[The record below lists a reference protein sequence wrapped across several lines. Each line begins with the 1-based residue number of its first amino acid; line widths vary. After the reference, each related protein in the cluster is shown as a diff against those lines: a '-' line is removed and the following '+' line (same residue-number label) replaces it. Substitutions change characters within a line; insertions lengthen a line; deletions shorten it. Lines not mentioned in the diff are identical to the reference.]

1 MYLSRIRS
9 VVKYLRDT
17 IISSGGRA
25 LQPVVA
31 SSSGC
36 SFPYFINYKLLYTC
50 NLASAS
56 ISSLAVIQNG
66 MESSGSLHSIPEGT
80 SVTLKCT
87 FRGRPAPNV
96 EWYRDGVLV
105 TENIN
110 SNLSQSYLEVTNVQ
124 SSHSYQC
131 GATNQYGSH
140 MASVLICSM
149 PSGKPAHMCQS
160 APIQPPPPS
169 WRV

>member
-1 MYLSRIRS
+1 MWYVSIPHPFRDEVFER
-9 VVKYLRDT
+9 VVHDT

-25 LQPVVA
+25 L
-31 SSSGC
+31 C

-56 ISSLAVIQNG
+56 VSSLAVIQNG
-66 MESSGSLHSIPEGT
+66 MESSGSLYSIPEGT

-131 GATNQYGSH
+131 VATNQYGSH

-160 APIQPPPPS
+160 APIQPLPS